1 MLDTVSLALYHV
13 DTTKQHSNTK
23 EEEVEMVMS
32 YREYLET
39 TKQDDTI
46 LAWLDWKVSVCGMT
60 QRQAER
66 AARNPEWGYSPLDN

>member
-1 MLDTVSLALYHV
+1 
-13 DTTKQHSNTK
+13 
-23 EEEVEMVMS
+23 MVMS

-46 LAWLDWKVSVCGMT
+46 LAWVDWKVSVCGMT